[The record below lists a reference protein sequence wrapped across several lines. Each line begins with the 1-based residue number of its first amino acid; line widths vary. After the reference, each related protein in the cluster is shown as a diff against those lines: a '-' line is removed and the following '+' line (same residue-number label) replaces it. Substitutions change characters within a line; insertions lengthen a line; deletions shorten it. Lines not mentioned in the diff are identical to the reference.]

1 MTSLIPGYANTT
13 TPFYA
18 GVKCGNITQ
27 TTTFNTTGSAP
38 VDIGFTDPATW
49 SDTQSFTPDN
59 DGIIWECQTSGVYNL
74 RFNQTYT
81 VENQY
86 VPPDSAISVIPNT
99 TFYFDISGTL
109 VAPQGGGSLIL
120 HPVGDQAT
128 VASTQDTIISDVL
141 MATFVSPA
149 NFLTNT
155 VIPGGTWT
163 LSMFGLTD
171 DITEANNFYI
181 VVDTVDA
188 DGVSNPIVVYDGSV
202 NTVTMTASGVPYN
215 YNSFQIVPTFTVVDL
230 TKRIQITLYANFG
243 VASTIT
249 FYFRNE
255 TPSNI
260 TTTVTQDV
268 VPLTQDTVNA
278 RITVDALTSEFNQVF
293 ASSVPINI
301 ANGETL
307 TYSSSV
313 NAIANIYRGDTVTCS
328 LVSDQGRVLVTS
340 GQTTLPSPPNTLQW
354 NLIAEGAYGNANII
368 AEPAPMMFSAPIV
381 TEETTPD
388 PIITST
394 TEISQAVL
402 DLRQEQLANP

>member
-1 MTSLIPGYANTT
+1 MSILPPSYANAA
-13 TPFYA
+13 TPSFA
-18 GVKCGNITQ
+18 GTKCGNITQ
-27 TTTFNTTGSAP
+27 TTTFNTDGSEP

-59 DGIIWECQTSGVYNL
+59 DGILWECQTSGVYNL

-86 VPPDSAISVIPNT
+86 TPPDSAITVIPNT

-109 VAPQGGGSLIL
+109 VAPQLGGSLIL
-120 HPVGDQAT
+120 HPAGDQAT
-128 VASTQDTIISDVL
+128 VASTQEGIVSDFP
-141 MATFVSPA
+141 MAKFVSPA

-155 VIPGGTWT
+155 VIPGGTWN
-163 LSMFGLTD
+163 LSVFGLTD
-171 DITEANNFYI
+171 DVTEANSFYI
-181 VVDTVDA
+181 VVYTVDA
-188 DGVSNPIVVYDGSV
+188 DGDSGATLVYDGSV

-215 YNSFQIVPTFTVVDL
+215 YNSLQTVPTFTVADL

-301 ANGETL
+301 ADGETL

-313 NAIANIYRGDTVTCS
+313 NAIANVYRGDTVSCS

-340 GQTTLPSPPNTLQW
+340 GQTTLPSPPNTFQW
-354 NLIAEGAYGNANII
+354 NLIAEGAYGNANVI
-368 AEPAPMMFSAPIV
+368 AAPGPMMFSAPVV
-381 TEETTPD
+381 TVEATPD

-394 TEISQAVL
+394 TEISQVVL
-402 DLRQEQLANP
+402 DLRNAI